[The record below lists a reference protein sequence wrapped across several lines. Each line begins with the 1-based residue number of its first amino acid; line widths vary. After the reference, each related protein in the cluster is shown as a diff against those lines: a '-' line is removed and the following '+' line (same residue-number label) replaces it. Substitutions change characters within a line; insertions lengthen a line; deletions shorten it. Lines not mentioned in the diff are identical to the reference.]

1 MKKSKTKS
9 PYNKPI
15 IILFI
20 ISIIFTIIKINIP
33 PHTKYKPH
41 DKEIVGIITNC
52 EKKEKQTNITIKG
65 KEKVILNY
73 YKDYICDLGTKI
85 KATGILYKPNK
96 NTIFNLFNY
105 QKYLYSKNIFYQM
118 KANNIKNINENNNI
132 IYKIKTK
139 LINHINTYKSKEYM
153 QAFILGNNK
162 EIDENIM
169 QSYKLNG
176 ISHLLAISG
185 MHITI
190 ISSILLFILNHI
202 SKRRKVNYF
211 LVIITLILYILLT
224 DFMPSVVR
232 ASLLFIILTIN
243 KIINIKIQTIYIL
256 LLICAIC
263 LFHNPYIIYNIGFL
277 FSYTISFFLIFFKEI
292 INSKK
297 KYISKIFTVS
307 TIAFITSIP
316 ILINNFFEINM
327 LSPIINILFVP
338 LVSIIIYPLSL
349 LTLFIKQLDSILSN
363 IINIM
368 ELLSLTISK
377 ITIFKITLK
386 HITLPIFIIYYI
398 VIYKSIKN
406 KKYFLFVLIIFIHHN
421 INYINPVTNIAAI
434 DVGQGDSILISTKH
448 NKENFL
454 IDTGG
459 SINNREKSYSIAKH
473 KIIPHLKSEGI
484 IKLNGLILTHGDY
497 DHMGEAINLVNN
509 FKVEKVI
516 FNCGE
521 YNNLEKD
528 LIKILDKKKIP
539 YYSCISELNI
549 DNNKLYFLQTKEY
562 DNENDNSNVIYTELN
577 GYKFMFM
584 GDAGIEKEK
593 DILEKYNIS
602 NVDVLKVGHHG
613 SKTSSSKL
621 FIDEVNPKNSII
633 SVGKNNRYGH
643 PNKEVL
649 NNLDNSKIYRTDKDG
664 SIMFKIKNNK
674 LNIETCSP

>member
-1 MKKSKTKS
+1 MPLKKSKTKS

-224 DFMPSVVR
+224 DS
-232 ASLLFIILTIN
+232 N
-243 KIINIKIQTIYIL
+243 NIHFTFNL
-256 LLICAIC
+256 C
-263 LFHNPYIIYNIGFL
+263 NM
-277 FSYTISFFLIFFKEI
+277 SIS
-292 INSKK
+292 
-297 KYISKIFTVS
+297 
-307 TIAFITSIP
+307 
-316 ILINNFFEINM
+316 
-327 LSPIINILFVP
+327 
-338 LVSIIIYPLSL
+338 
-349 LTLFIKQLDSILSN
+349 
-363 IINIM
+363 
-368 ELLSLTISK
+368 
-377 ITIFKITLK
+377 
-386 HITLPIFIIYYI
+386 
-398 VIYKSIKN
+398 
-406 KKYFLFVLIIFIHHN
+406 
-421 INYINPVTNIAAI
+421 
-434 DVGQGDSILISTKH
+434 
-448 NKENFL
+448 
-454 IDTGG
+454 
-459 SINNREKSYSIAKH
+459 
-473 KIIPHLKSEGI
+473 
-484 IKLNGLILTHGDY
+484 
-497 DHMGEAINLVNN
+497 
-509 FKVEKVI
+509 
-516 FNCGE
+516 
-521 YNNLEKD
+521 
-528 LIKILDKKKIP
+528 
-539 YYSCISELNI
+539 
-549 DNNKLYFLQTKEY
+549 
-562 DNENDNSNVIYTELN
+562 
-577 GYKFMFM
+577 
-584 GDAGIEKEK
+584 
-593 DILEKYNIS
+593 
-602 NVDVLKVGHHG
+602 
-613 SKTSSSKL
+613 
-621 FIDEVNPKNSII
+621 
-633 SVGKNNRYGH
+633 
-643 PNKEVL
+643 
-649 NNLDNSKIYRTDKDG
+649 
-664 SIMFKIKNNK
+664 
-674 LNIETCSP
+674 